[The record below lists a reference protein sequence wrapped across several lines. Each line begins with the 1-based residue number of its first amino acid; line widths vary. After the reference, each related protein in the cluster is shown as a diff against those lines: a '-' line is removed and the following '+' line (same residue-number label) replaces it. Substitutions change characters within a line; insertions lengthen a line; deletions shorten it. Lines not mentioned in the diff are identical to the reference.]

1 MDMAKKKKNIMIVD
15 DDDDL
20 RNELSE
26 IMREEN
32 YEVEAFSDGRE
43 ALAKITEL
51 HPHVLLLDIRMPK
64 INGIQ
69 MLDRLRSRNAIDGT
83 KVILITGFYDQQK
96 CKRILQIYDADSYLL
111 KPFDPEDLIKRVETI
126 TKEN

>member
-1 MDMAKKKKNIMIVD
+1 MAKKKKNIMIVD